1 MVDML
6 SSLLLLKMVLSG
18 FVIVWFRLEARLG
31 FFCLE
36 RWCGWTRSRSSTV
49 YAANY
54 VAQLMTWLELSVFLG
69 FSIPLLLPLL
79 AMAVYASTCE
89 LEILAFQPTVVFEGV
104 DEVRMGPMPFV
115 LFGGLLMNG
124 MLTFVFL
131 DSWLHGGTLVLGVAC
146 ICSTGCVWVY
156 TATRYFDVKNFVDV
170 WQHYLLCYW
179 CPCASQQRLK
189 VAQLRRRTS
198 EVEMAFQEENEGG
211 FEYQAL

>member
-6 SSLLLLKMVLSG
+6 SSLLLLKMVFSG

-31 FFCLE
+31 FICLE

-89 LEILAFQPTVVFEGV
+89 LEVLAFQPTVVFKGV
-104 DEVRMGPMPFV
+104 DEIRMGPTPFV

-124 MLTFVFL
+124 MLAFVFL

-146 ICSTGCVWVY
+146 ICSIGCVWVY
-156 TATRYFDVKNFVDV
+156 TATRYFDVKNFVNV
-170 WQHYLLCYW
+170 WQHYLLCYC
-179 CPCASQQRLK
+179 CPCASQQRLE
-189 VAQLRRRTS
+189 VAQLRQRTS